1 MQKPRGKTGPTTE
14 QGKQISSRNAAK
26 HNCTSTQLIV
36 QGEDPAAFTALL
48 ESLTSEYQPE
58 TQMQQ
63 IIVGEAARAAWELAR
78 ANREF
83 DKSQTKLYGQ
93 QPDMCEW
100 DAAQQSEFERM
111 LRYRTRAERAYG
123 RALQAV
129 EYLRK
134 LHLQAEQRAFWE
146 NLQAER
152 LELSKQRLNLAVAR
166 MQKAS
171 EPKVNRNEA
180 EKLAQEEEKAA
191 RRRLWAETPVPLSQI
206 IEIRVLDGVT
216 AIRIHPLA
224 EDMLQSAAR
233 ADPHA
238 QVVRRFEFPHGVPAE
253 YAWMNES
260 PDIGRDGIV
269 WEQRFFTVNAW
280 RAHVAREAATA
291 PGHFLPKEDP

>member
-14 QGKQISSRNAAK
+14 QGKQISSRNASK

-48 ESLTSEYQPE
+48 ESLTAEYQPE

-63 IIVGEAARAAWELAR
+63 IIVTEAARAAWELAR

-83 DKSQTKLYGQ
+83 DKSQHKLYGQ

-100 DAAQQSEFERM
+100 NTAQQAEFERM
-111 LRYRTRAERAYG
+111 LRYRTRAERAYSRG
-123 RALQAV
+123 LRAV
-129 EYLRK
+129 EHLRK

-146 NLQAER
+146 NLQAEH
-152 LELSKQRLNLAVAR
+152 LALSKQRLNLAVAR

-171 EPKVNRNEA
+171 EPKVNPKEA

-191 RRRLWAETPVPLSQI
+191 RRRLWAEKPAPLLQS
-206 IEIRVLDGVT
+206 IEMHMLDDVISIRT
-216 AIRIHPLA
+216 HPLA
-224 EDMLQSAAR
+224 DDMLRYAVR
-233 ADPHA
+233 AEPGT
-238 QVVRRFEFPHGVPAE
+238 QVIRCFEFPDGVPAQ

-260 PDIGRDGIV
+260 PCILHQGIV
-269 WEQRFFTVNAW
+269 WEQHFFTAQAW
-280 RAHVAREAATA
+280 RAHVNREAAA
-291 PGHFLPKEDP
+291 GQYLPKEDP

>member
-1 MQKPRGKTGPTTE
+1 
-14 QGKQISSRNAAK
+14 
-26 HNCTSTQLIV
+26 
-36 QGEDPAAFTALL
+36 
-48 ESLTSEYQPE
+48 
-58 TQMQQ
+58 
-63 IIVGEAARAAWELAR
+63 
-78 ANREF
+78 
-83 DKSQTKLYGQ
+83 
-93 QPDMCEW
+93 
-100 DAAQQSEFERM
+100 M

-166 MQKAS
+166 MQQAA
-171 EPKVNRNEA
+171 EPKVNRKEA

-191 RRRLWAETPVPLSQI
+191 RRRLWAEPPVPLSQI

-216 AIRIHPLA
+216 AIQTHPLA

-233 ADPHA
+233 ADPRA

-260 PDIGRDGIV
+260 PGIRRDGIV
-269 WEQRFFTVNAW
+269 WEQRFFTVGAW
-280 RAHVAREAATA
+280 HAHVNREAADA
-291 PGHFLPKEDP
+291 SGRYLPKEDP